1 MPALSLDIIII
12 PTYNTYTLAV
22 VDNST
27 YPTTPPVVSTPTI
40 QIDVPGFGLVS
51 KTFVVAETNIFNS
64 TDLGITTAGSELP
77 IPDGIYGIKYSVA
90 PHYSPYYVEK
100 SIMRVDQLQE
110 KYDEAFMQLDMME
123 CDRAIKTQSKVD
135 LLSIYFF
142 IQGSIA
148 AANNCSN
155 VNAAKLYYQ
164 ANRMLDMMINN
175 DCGCTGTNYIINF
188 Q

>member
-27 YPTTPPVVSTPTI
+27 YPTTPPAPDTPWI
-40 QIDVPGFGLVS
+40 QIDIPGFNCYSGP
-51 KTFVVAETNIFNS
+51 FIPAETNIFNS
-64 TDLGITTAGSELP
+64 TDLGITTTGNELP
-77 IPDGIYGIKYSVA
+77 IPDGIYGIKYTVNPA
-90 PHYSPYYVEK
+90 YTYYVEK

-110 KYDEAFMQLDMME
+110 RYDEAFMQLDMME

-135 LLSIYFF
+135 LLSIYFL

-148 AANNCSN
+148 AANNCAN
-155 VNAAKLYYQ
+155 VTSAKLYAQ
-164 ANRMLDMMINN
+164 ASNMLDIMIESN
-175 DCGCTGTNYIINF
+175 CGCTGTNYIINF